1 VTNDPRHIATARLS
15 MRPIEESDFA
25 ELAALMADPEVGGLL
40 QHGVLDADATRR
52 MLDGYG
58 AMWRDKGYGVFTLRR
73 RDDGRF
79 VGISGLWDHHDGIGV
94 ASRVAIARWAKGEG
108 YAPEAG
114 TAVLRFAF
122 EALGL
127 DTVWAV
133 TRETNPDAQ
142 RALAKMGWTLKLRYE
157 IDGKALLRFN
167 MTRAQWSA
175 RGKQA

>member
-1 VTNDPRHIATARLS
+1 MDDPRHIETARLS
-15 MRPIEESDFA
+15 LRPIAEGDFA
-25 ELAALMADPEVGGLL
+25 ALCALMADPEVGGQL
-40 QHGVLDADATRR
+40 QHGALDEAASRR
-52 MLDGYG
+52 MLDGYQ
-58 AMWRDKGYGVFTLRR
+58 AMWRDKGYGMFSLHRR
-73 RDDGRF
+73 ADGRF

-114 TAVLRFAF
+114 MAVVRFAF
-122 EALGL
+122 ETLGL

-142 RALAKMGWTLKLRYE
+142 RALAKMGWTLRLRYE
-157 IDGKALLRFN
+157 ADGKTLLRFN

-175 RGKQA
+175 GGRQA

>member
-1 VTNDPRHIATARLS
+1 MGDPRQIETLRLS
-15 MRPIEESDFA
+15 LRPIDQDD
-25 ELAALMADPEVGGLL
+25 LAALSALMADPEVGGLL
-40 QHGVLDADATRR
+40 QHGALDAEATRR
-52 MLDGYG
+52 MLDGYL
-58 AMWRDKGYGVFTLRR
+58 ALWRDKGYGIFALRR

-79 VGISGLWDHHDGIGV
+79 AGVCGLWDHHDGIGV
-94 ASRVAIARWAKGEG
+94 ATRVAIAPWAKGHG

-114 TAVLRFAF
+114 MAVLGFAF

-157 IDGKALLRFN
+157 SDGKTLLRFN
-167 MTRAQWSA
+167 MTRAQWLA
-175 RGKQA
+175 RGKPA

>member
-1 VTNDPRHIATARLS
+1 MDDPRHIESARLS
-15 MRPIEESDFA
+15 LRPIDEADFA
-25 ELAALMADPEVGGLL
+25 DLCTLMADPEVGGLL
-40 QHGVLDADATRR
+40 QHGALDAEATRR
-52 MLDGYG
+52 MLDSYR
-58 AMWRDKGYGVFTLRR
+58 AIWRDKGYGMFSLRR
-73 RDDGRF
+73 KGDARF

-114 TAVLRFAF
+114 MAVLRFAF
-122 EALGL
+122 ETLGL

-142 RALAKMGWTLKLRYE
+142 RALAKMGWTLRLRYE

-167 MTRAQWSA
+167 MTRADWG
-175 RGKQA
+175 RR